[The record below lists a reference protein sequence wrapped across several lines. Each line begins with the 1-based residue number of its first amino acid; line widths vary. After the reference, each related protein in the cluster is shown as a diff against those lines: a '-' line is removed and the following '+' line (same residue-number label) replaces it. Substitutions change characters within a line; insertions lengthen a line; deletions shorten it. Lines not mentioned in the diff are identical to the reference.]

1 MKYQKLIAEINRCKA
16 TAQAFLNYK
25 RGDCTFDDF
34 VMFAMENI
42 SASHNYTRDYFE
54 SLRNRTM
61 EGSNSAI
68 EGLMDYDVIFDVTLT
83 EYIDNDEMDEA
94 EADLIWS
101 QGSRYFAIAK
111 ATLVA

>member
-1 MKYQKLIAEINRCKA
+1 MKYQKLTAEIDRCKA
-16 TAQAFLNYK
+16 TAQSFLNYK

-42 SASHNYTRDYFE
+42 STPYNYTRDYFE

-111 ATLVA
+111 ATLVV

>member
-1 MKYQKLIAEINRCKA
+1 
-16 TAQAFLNYK
+16 
-25 RGDCTFDDF
+25 
-34 VMFAMENI
+34 
-42 SASHNYTRDYFE
+42 
-54 SLRNRTM
+54 M

-111 ATLVA
+111 ATLVV